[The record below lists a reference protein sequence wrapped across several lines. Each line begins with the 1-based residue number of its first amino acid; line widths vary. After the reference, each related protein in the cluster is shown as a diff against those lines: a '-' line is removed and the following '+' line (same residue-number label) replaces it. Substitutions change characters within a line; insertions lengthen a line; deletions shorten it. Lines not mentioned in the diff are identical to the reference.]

1 MMEIVTSDPQ
11 TCTGRQLIDE
21 TFLRERGW
29 SDERIEAYWYTGKRP
44 EHPMWIDGR
53 PGSVMV

>member
-1 MMEIVTSDPQ
+1 MEIVTSEPQ

-29 SDERIEAYWYTGKRP
+29 SEERIAAYWLTGRAP
-44 EHPMWIDGR
+44 EHPLWIDGR
-53 PGSVMV
+53 ETARM